1 MTKVSTLELIN
12 IFNTT
17 NLRPAYDFMKETGI
31 FDFDSRE
38 LKIDPKEVKK
48 QYTAWK
54 KVKMKRRDLI
64 MMLEGRKGR
73 PKKVKEAVN

>member
-31 FDFDSRE
+31 FDFNNRQ

-48 QYTAWK
+48 KYKEWK
-54 KVKMKRRDLI
+54 KAKMRKRDLI
-64 MMLEGRKGR
+64 MMIEGRKGR

>member
-1 MTKVSTLELIN
+1 MTKVSRLELIN

-73 PKKVKEAVN
+73 PKKVKVAVN